1 MLQTAGADTDPGRCD
16 EVWAST
22 QRNSALT
29 MSNLPSS
36 EDARLQRGADQEPE
50 VIVDERATIYVQ
62 DEPARR
68 DEERLL
74 SEVGVD
80 PEDPVLDAAIR
91 ELEAGASHDL
101 PFGTPGP
108 PLGRRPPMMTG
119 AAVTIGVLAVL
130 LLAWGAYLVADV
142 LVVVLIAGFLAT
154 GLDPAV
160 RWIERHTPAPRGA
173 AVAVVVLTVAT
184 LLAIFAVFGV
194 PGLVTQANEL
204 RQDAPRYAEELR
216 SAHPVLA
223 DLDQRLGW
231 VALVKRGASDSAM
244 TPARDGLIN
253 LARGVVHAFIAAVT
267 CIVLTI
273 YFLARFASLKR
284 TAYRLIPRS
293 RRARAGLLID
303 EILERIGGY
312 VLGNLL
318 TSAVAGVAS
327 YIVLQALGVPHALPL
342 ALFVAMTDL
351 IPLVGAPLGA
361 AMSSAV
367 ALTVS
372 MPTGLIALG
381 FFFVYQQFENVIL
394 VPHVMRRTVNVSP
407 VATIVAILIGA
418 ALLGVLGALLAVPVA
433 AAVQLIA
440 TAVWVPRQEA
450 L

>member
-1 MLQTAGADTDPGRCD
+1 M
-16 EVWAST
+16 
-22 QRNSALT
+22 T
-29 MSNLPSS
+29 MSNLSS
-36 EDARLQRGADQEPE
+36 SHRGRPRPEDTDPAL
-50 VIVDERATIYVQ
+50 IVDERAAIYVQ

-68 DEERLL
+68 DEEQLL

-80 PEDPVLDAAIR
+80 PEDPELDAAIR
-91 ELEAGASHDL
+91 ELEAGASDDL

-108 PLGRRPPMMTG
+108 PMGRRAPMMAG
-119 AAVTIGVLAVL
+119 AAVTVGVLGVL

-160 RWIERHTPAPRGA
+160 RWIERHTPAPRGI

-184 LLAIFAVFGV
+184 LLAMFAVFGV
-194 PGLVTQANEL
+194 PGLVSQANEL
-204 RQDAPRYAEELR
+204 RQDAPQYAEQLR
-216 SAHPVLA
+216 DAHPALA
-223 DLDQRLGW
+223 DLDQRMGW

-253 LARGVVHAFIAAVT
+253 LARGVLHAVIATVT
-267 CIVLTI
+267 CMVLTI

-312 VLGNLL
+312 VLGNLV
-318 TSAVAGVAS
+318 TSLVAGIAA

-342 ALFVAMTDL
+342 ALFVALTDL

-361 AMSSAV
+361 ALSSAV

-372 MPTGLIALG
+372 MPAGLIALG

-433 AAVQLIA
+433 AAIQLIA
-440 TAVWVPRQEA
+440 SAVWVPRQEA